1 MRKIV
6 KYVIL
11 DILRSRTVIGYTALL
26 LVLSFTLFN
35 MDSDPSRG
43 MLSLLNIILILIPLV
58 SIIFSSIYVYNAA
71 EFIELLVSQPIRRAS
86 LWLSMFTGLA
96 LSLCIAFLIGV
107 GIPLLLYVPDA
118 RGWTVLAAGLLITTI
133 FVALA
138 LLASVWTRDKARGI
152 GLSVMIWLFF
162 TLLFDGIILFLLFQF
177 MDYPL
182 DKAMIAFSVLNPVD
196 LARVTVLLKMDIS
209 ALMGVTSAVFR
220 DAFGTGVGMAVAF
233 SIMGIWALL
242 PLWLSVR
249 KFNGKDL

>member
-1 MRKIV
+1 MRKII

-11 DILRSRTVIGYTALL
+11 DILRSRTIIGYTLL
-26 LVLSFTLFN
+26 LLALSLTLFN
-35 MDSDPSRG
+35 LDSDPTRG

-71 EFIELLVSQPIRRAS
+71 EFIELLVSQPVRRVS

-96 LSLCIAFLIGV
+96 LSLCIAFAIGI

-118 RGWTVLAAGLLITTI
+118 RGWTVLASGLLITVI

-138 LLASVWTRDKARGI
+138 LLSSVWTRDKARGI
-152 GLSVMIWLFF
+152 GVAVMVWLYF
-162 TLLFDGIILFLLFQF
+162 TLLFDGIVLFLLFQF

-220 DAFGTGVGMAVAF
+220 DAFGSGAGIGIAFAIMAL
-233 SIMGIWALL
+233 WAIL
-242 PLWLSVR
+242 PLWISVR
-249 KFNGKDL
+249 KFNRKDL

>member
-1 MRKIV
+1 MRKII

-11 DILRSRTVIGYTALL
+11 DILRSRTIIGYTLL
-26 LVLSFTLFN
+26 LLALSLTLFN
-35 MDSDPSRG
+35 LDSDPTRG

-71 EFIELLVSQPIRRAS
+71 EFIELLVSQPVRRVS

-96 LSLCIAFLIGV
+96 LSLCIAFAIGI

-118 RGWTVLAAGLLITTI
+118 RGWTVLATGLLITII

-138 LLASVWTRDKARGI
+138 LLSSVWTRDKARGI
-152 GLSVMIWLFF
+152 GVAVMVWLYF
-162 TLLFDGIILFLLFQF
+162 TLLFDGIVLFLLFQF

-182 DKAMIAFSVLNPVD
+182 DKAMIGFSVLNPVD

-220 DAFGTGVGMAVAF
+220 DAFGSGAG
-233 SIMGIWALL
+233 MGIAFAIMALWAIL
-242 PLWLSVR
+242 PLWISVR
-249 KFNGKDL
+249 KFNRKDL